1 MCDIEMNLHNN
12 LKDNQDQLEHIYIYM
27 LLIKQ
32 FLNFVLIS
40 QVPVT
45 NQPAGSAGI
54 YELPTRR
61 LGRFSRSTCTRKF
74 DKATNG

>member
-1 MCDIEMNLHNN
+1 
-12 LKDNQDQLEHIYIYM
+12 M